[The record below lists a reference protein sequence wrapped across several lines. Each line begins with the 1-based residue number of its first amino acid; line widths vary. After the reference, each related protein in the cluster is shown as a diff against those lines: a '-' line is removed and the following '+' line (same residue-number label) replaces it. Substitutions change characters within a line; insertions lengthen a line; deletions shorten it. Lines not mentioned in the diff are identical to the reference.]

1 MTALDT
7 VSKELVSLVR
17 GLRELHGTVAHA
29 SRYAV
34 DPSGV
39 AILARLDE
47 LGPCRLSTLAGVLC
61 LDLSTVSRQVPALE
75 RAGWV
80 ARERDSEDHRAQL
93 LDLTEQGREVL
104 TDVRRSRSDVL
115 ARLLPDWTDD
125 ELTAF
130 AAQLHR
136 FNHDVTT
143 NRPAIAGHTALTS
156 TGTDSR

>member
-7 VSKELVSLVR
+7 VSRELVSLLR
-17 GLRELHGTVAHA
+17 GLRELHGTVADA

-75 RAGWV
+75 RSGWV
-80 ARERDSEDHRAQL
+80 ARERDPEDHRAQL
-93 LDLTEQGREVL
+93 LDLTTQGREVL
-104 TDVRRSRSDVL
+104 MDVRRSRNDVL
-115 ARLLPDWTDD
+115 ARLLPDWSED
-125 ELTAF
+125 ELEAF

-136 FNHDVTT
+136 FNHDVTS
-143 NRPAIAGHTALTS
+143 NRSALPGQTALTS